1 MPAGWRGPAP
11 PALPAVTI
19 ESKPFG
25 KDRAAF
31 EAALQA
37 ALDQHRVELICLGG
51 FMRLFTAEF
60 VQRWHGR
67 MLNIHPSLL
76 PSFPGL
82 DPHGQAL
89 RAGVKISGAT
99 VHFVIPETDAGP
111 IVMQG
116 AVAVADDDTAETLAA
131 RILRSGAPH
140 LSRSAAAAR
149 RRRSAPRRRCLQ
161 DVGNASA
168 GGVLISPALSGTGR
182 DRGLQG
188 SRLKDFASKASR
200 DDKDCEMDELKNKIP
215 RREPGAIMIA
225 CADRDE
231 VYETFR
237 FSAELLPRFSTRSYS
252 TT

>member
-1 MPAGWRGPAP
+1 MKRRVAILISGRGSNMAALIKAAAAEDFTAEITLVISNRADAAGLEKARASGVPT
-11 PALPAVTI
+11 LLI

-31 EAALQA
+31 EAALQS
-37 ALDQHRVELICLGG
+37 ALDQHGIELICLAG

-89 RAGVKISGAT
+89 RAGVKLSGAT

-116 AVAVADDDTAETLAA
+116 AVPVGDNDTAETLSE
-131 RILRSGAPH
+131 RILEVEHRIYPE
-140 LSRSAAAAR
+140 
-149 RRRSAPRRRCLQ
+149 
-161 DVGNASA
+161 
-168 GGVLISPALSGTGR
+168 ALRLLATGR
-182 DRGLQG
+182 VRVDGNVCKTTG
-188 SRLKDFASKASR
+188 ASDSANF
-200 DDKDCEMDELKNKIP
+200 L
-215 RREPGAIMIA
+215 IA
-225 CADRDE
+225 P
-231 VYETFR
+231 VV
-237 FSAELLPRFSTRSYS
+237 S
-252 TT
+252 